1 MFRTIL
7 VYGAIS
13 GTIIIATM
21 IAGLALASGEGS
33 TGSQWFGYLTML
45 VAFSLIFVGIKRY
58 RDNVLGGVIKFWPA
72 FGMGLG
78 IAAVAGVF
86 YVIGWEISLHM
97 TDFAF
102 VETYREG
109 MEKAYRAKDLA
120 DDVLAKK
127 LAGLDEMMVN
137 YMNPFFRMPMTF
149 LEPTPVSLVVALV
162 SAALL
167 RNPKVFPARV

>member
-7 VYGAIS
+7 VYGAIA

-21 IAGLALASGEGS
+21 VGGIMLAGSEGGA
-33 TGSQWFGYLTML
+33 GSLWFGYLTML

-58 RDNVLGGVIKFWPA
+58 RDNQLGGVIKFWPA
-72 FGMGLG
+72 FGLG
-78 IAAVAGVF
+78 IGIGAVAGLF

-97 TDFAF
+97 TDFAYL
-102 VETYREG
+102 ETYREG
-109 MEKAYRAKDLA
+109 MENAYRAKDLA

-137 YMNPFFRMPMTF
+137 YMNPLYRMPLTF
-149 LEPTPVSLVVALV
+149 LEPSPVSLVVSLI

>member
-7 VYGAIS
+7 VYGAIA

-21 IAGLALASGEGS
+21 VTGLMLAGGEGT
-33 TGSQWFGYLTML
+33 TGSMWFGYLTML
-45 VAFSLIFVGIKRY
+45 VAFSLIFVGVKRY
-58 RDNVLGGVIKFWPA
+58 RDKALGGVIKFWPA
-72 FGMGLG
+72 FGLGLG
-78 IAAVAGVF
+78 IGAFAGVF

-102 VETYREG
+102 IDTYREG
-109 MEKAYRAKDLA
+109 MQKAYEAKGLA
-120 DDVLAKK
+120 PDVLTTK
-127 LAGLDEMMVN
+127 LIGLDKMMVN
-137 YMNPFFRMPMTF
+137 YMNPLYRVPMTF
-149 LEPTPVSLVVALV
+149 LEPSPVSFVVALV